1 MKHIHLNFGNK
12 EIEMTLY
19 FNTAVVK
26 EGGQPTPVE
35 EEPLKVNFFTDPM
48 YGDYG
53 APMCI
58 IKLSNKA
65 TKDMIKAQVETDQSV
80 TFIDGDGQFV
90 WKLWFDNGKWFSPD
104 SDTYELRG
112 NVSTGYWVEYES
124 SYDGNHKEYKGSFDG
139 GIAEKLPNRDSE
151 ITPGSAEKLVFQ
163 LNPELGYCYIYVPSN
178 NWQHERGTSEWVC
191 DVTWNSDNTFSL
203 SNVVFYSVN
212 D

>member
-1 MKHIHLNFGNK
+1 MKHTHLNFGNK

-35 EEPLKVNFFTDPM
+35 EETLKVNFLTDPN

-90 WKLWFDNGKWFSPD
+90 WKLWFDNSKWFSPD

-124 SYDGNHKEYKGSFDG
+124 SYDGNHKEYRGSFNQGD
-139 GIAEKLPNRDSE
+139 EERLPIREAE

-163 LNPELGYCYIYVPSN
+163 LYPGLGYCNIYVPSN
-178 NWQHERGTSEWVC
+178 NWQHQRATSEWVC

-203 SNVVFYSVN
+203 SNPVFYGANV
-212 D
+212 